1 MKFYILVLVLVI
13 INFANGFVKAEE
25 KKSDD
30 SATAL
35 AALLSKNNDDACSA
49 YGAQS
54 QEVKWNDS
62 SIPAI
67 DVCQNTISCANAY
80 EEYTD
85 ASTSQKTENKD
96 LQKEIDELKND
107 LQEATSSKAEKL
119 NGINDEIIKASQAL
133 EQTKSDLNEEYI
145 KHDEETQKLVDE
157 LESKSKAK
165 ATERTTLITTK
176 KDQLERN
183 ALLLLQESYKKCHN
197 DSKEFHKNLVAENK
211 AIASVGN
218 TGKSKQSARS
228 NKKLK
233 EETYAKYN
241 DCLKSAASSVNNQK
255 TTTQEEMA
263 DQLTKIN
270 TELESINKELAVL
283 VQKTNPQKLAQFT
296 QRQTTAENIYKQ
308 TAEQKDREKKTI
320 EESTQQKVQLLS
332 QQIAAKES
340 EQISIKD
347 KKANTANSAKDKRAK
362 KDRKAKDDE
371 SEDSELV
378 DKLYGAQAACCNM
391 AAPKDKR
398 LIALFPQVA
407 KKVNQKTPSP
417 NLCND
422 KRVKTGS
429 GNSSNK

>member
-13 INFANGFVKAEE
+13 INFANSFVNAEA

-30 SATAL
+30 SAIAL
-35 AALLSKNNDDACSA
+35 ASLFSKNNDDACST
-49 YGAQS
+49 YSAQS
-54 QEVKWNDS
+54 QEVKWNDLS
-62 SIPAI
+62 VPAI

-85 ASTSQKTENKD
+85 ASGSQKTENKD
-96 LQKEIDELKND
+96 LQKEIDDLKND

-133 EQTKSDLNEEYI
+133 EQTKIDLSEEYA
-145 KHDEETQKLVDE
+145 KYDEETRKIVDE

-183 ALLLLQESYKKCHN
+183 ALQLLQASYQKCSD
-197 DSKEFHKNLVAENK
+197 DSKVFHKNLVAENK
-211 AIASVGN
+211 AIANAGN
-218 TGKSKQSARS
+218 TGKVKQSARS

-241 DCLKSAASSVNNQK
+241 DCLKNAASSVNNQK

-296 QRQTTAENIYKQ
+296 QKQTTAENIYKQ
-308 TAEQKDREKKTI
+308 TAEQKDLEKKTL

-332 QQIAAKES
+332 QQIAAREA

-347 KKANTANSAKDKRAK
+347 KKANTAKDKRAK
-362 KDRKAKDDE
+362 KDRKAKDDD

-378 DKLYGAQAACCNM
+378 DKLNGAQAACCNM